1 MFRISLTHA
10 YRTHSYKQGF
20 EKPTPGVATTI
31 FLCPQRH
38 YKKQLIQIH
47 CLSNQKIQG
56 YIALSFVLCMSHLRT
71 YNFKKIYLY
80 FPTESSSTNYWKLSK
95 IWEIRGWNQRGG
107 RIAIGNCFVSIWGR
121 RERKTEIKIYVSNSE
136 QNRLVPIT
144 YFVFTL
150 FRGVLLKSTQCKKLA
165 PYALQFTY

>member
-1 MFRISLTHA
+1 MHIVHIAINKVSRNLHQVSPLQSSFV
-10 YRTHSYKQGF
+10 HS
-20 EKPTPGVATTI
+20 VTI
-31 FLCPQRH
+31 KTADTDTLLV
-38 YKKQLIQIH
+38 KSKD
-47 CLSNQKIQG
+47 SIQG

-71 YNFKKIYLY
+71 YIFKNLY
-80 FPTESSSTNYWKLSK
+80 FPTESSSTNCWKLSK

-144 YFVFTL
+144 YFVFSL
-150 FRGVLLKSTQCKKLA
+150 FRGALLKSTQCKKLA